1 MFHSADCLQKT
12 EERMTLSSH
21 LSELRKKHQS
31 LSETIEAE
39 QRSPASSDLS
49 IKQLKVK
56 KLHLKEEIER
66 LSSMPLQ

>member
-1 MFHSADCLQKT
+1 
-12 EERMTLSSH
+12 MTLSSH

-39 QRSPASSDLS
+39 QRSPSSDD
-49 IKQLKVK
+49 IAIRQLKVK

-66 LSSMPLQ
+66 LSAMPMQ